1 MPSNPSKGWMN
12 IMTNRSNIPIT
23 RRRVASE
30 KADAIRA
37 AVSGASAITTENASS
52 RVATVE
58 DAAAFHEFLSDPQIH
73 APIYTLPRPLTVE
86 TVRDFIADHQDQR
99 DHGTGLLFLNFD
111 EQGAIGGYSDIAVWP
126 EWAAGELGGAVH
138 PDRQGKR
145 RGVEG
150 ARLSFDWMFQFLGLD
165 LICETA
171 SPDNHRTAHL
181 LDGLGFRRMG
191 EIISQ
196 RADGT
201 TRPSLV
207 WEVSRAEWEQEA
219 DGS

>member
-37 AVSGASAITTENASS
+37 AVSGATAITTENASS

-86 TVRDFIADHQDQR
+86 TVRDFIADHQGQR
-99 DHGTGLLFLNFD
+99 EHGTGLLFLNFD

-126 EWAAGELGGAVH
+126 EWAKSSASVPTAPPGH
-138 PDRQGKR
+138 RWYGKF
-145 RGVEG
+145 RGPSG
-150 ARLSFDWMFQFLGLD
+150 NGTQ
-165 LICETA
+165 TA
-171 SPDNHRTAHL
+171 LN
-181 LDGLGFRRMG
+181 
-191 EIISQ
+191 
-196 RADGT
+196 
-201 TRPSLV
+201 SL
-207 WEVSRAEWEQEA
+207 QNL
-219 DGS
+219 